1 MATELTRIEKLSALE
16 ILDSRGRPTIKCFC
30 TLEGGISASA
40 SVPSGASTGGSEA
53 VELRDGNPNRFR
65 GLGCLN
71 AVSNLQQVLAPALEG
86 ESFSSQAALDH
97 RLQELDG
104 TSDKS
109 NQGANTLLA
118 VSLAFARATA
128 CSRKM
133 SLHQYFSEI
142 LGVKPRMPRLTVNLF
157 SGGKHAGEQVSIQD
171 VLIVPNAETI
181 KDSLASVYEVYQSAA
196 DGMLER
202 FGMRALTADEGGLAP
217 SFENSI
223 QVLEEACSA
232 IERAG
237 LKPGQEMHLAVDVA
251 SSHFYK
257 ESKYELDG
265 ESLTGQEMIQTLNEW
280 ASRFPLVSIED
291 GLHEEAWEFWPELT
305 QALDNLCLTLGD
317 DFLCT
322 NPGRIRRA
330 VKSSACNAL
339 LLKLNQ
345 VGTLSEG
352 AEACR
357 LAREAGWKVVVSAR
371 SGETEDDWLADLAF
385 GWAADYIK
393 VGSITQSERLAK
405 YNRLLEI
412 ESSYD

>member
-1 MATELTRIEKLSALE
+1 
-16 ILDSRGRPTIKCFC
+16 
-30 TLEGGISASA
+30 
-40 SVPSGASTGGSEA
+40 
-53 VELRDGNPNRFR
+53 
-65 GLGCLN
+65 
-71 AVSNLQQVLAPALEG
+71 
-86 ESFSSQAALDH
+86 
-97 RLQELDG
+97 
-104 TSDKS
+104 
-109 NQGANTLLA
+109 
-118 VSLAFARATA
+118 
-128 CSRKM
+128 
-133 SLHQYFSEI
+133 
-142 LGVKPRMPRLTVNLF
+142 
-157 SGGKHAGEQVSIQD
+157 
-171 VLIVPNAETI
+171 
-181 KDSLASVYEVYQSAA
+181 
-196 DGMLER
+196 MLER
-202 FGMRALTADEGGLAP
+202 FDMRALTADEGGLAP

-305 QALDNLCLTLGD
+305 QALGNLCLTLGD

-322 NPGRIRRA
+322 NPGRIRKA
-330 VKSSACNAL
+330 VETSACNAL

-357 LAREAGWKVVVSAR
+357 LAREADWKVVVSAR

>member
-1 MATELTRIEKLSALE
+1 MTGWQIWHSDGLQTIAKSVRLTSQNAWPNTTDCWKSNHHTIEV
-16 ILDSRGRPTIKCFC
+16 
-30 TLEGGISASA
+30 
-40 SVPSGASTGGSEA
+40 SVP
-53 VELRDGNPNRFR
+53 
-65 GLGCLN
+65 
-71 AVSNLQQVLAPALEG
+71 Q
-86 ESFSSQAALDH
+86 
-97 RLQELDG
+97 
-104 TSDKS
+104 
-109 NQGANTLLA
+109 
-118 VSLAFARATA
+118 
-128 CSRKM
+128 
-133 SLHQYFSEI
+133 I
-142 LGVKPRMPRLTVNLF
+142 
-157 SGGKHAGEQVSIQD
+157 
-171 VLIVPNAETI
+171 
-181 KDSLASVYEVYQSAA
+181 
-196 DGMLER
+196 
-202 FGMRALTADEGGLAP
+202 
-217 SFENSI
+217 
-223 QVLEEACSA
+223 
-232 IERAG
+232 
-237 LKPGQEMHLAVDVA
+237 HLAVDVA
-251 SSHFYK
+251 TRHFYK
-257 ESKYELDG
+257 EAKYELDG
-265 ESLTGQEMIQTLNEW
+265 VSLTGQEMIQTLNEW

-405 YNRLLEI
+405 YNRRLEI